1 MAQEREIATRIHS
14 LDELAEIVTAIRAIA
29 ASQMQQAVRA
39 SEAIGRYSELI
50 GRALSDAAS
59 LLPLDEA
66 IALTAGKRGLV
77 LFGAEHGLCGGFN
90 QQLMRVVQHDFQEK
104 SKKPLL
110 IVVGSRAVRLC
121 AEHGLQPDV
130 ALPMATH
137 CAGVTG
143 TAHRVAA
150 DLYRMFSERQVGRVE
165 LVYLTHIGGPV
176 LKVQRQSLLPLDLPS
191 GNTRFSEFPPII
203 NVRPRRLL
211 DGIISEYLFAAL
223 ENAAMQSFFS
233 ENSARFRTVEA
244 AHQNIRKKSAELTTL
259 ARRMRQEAVTAE
271 ILELIS
277 GAEALSS
284 V

>member
-1 MAQEREIATRIHS
+1 
-14 LDELAEIVTAIRAIA
+14 
-29 ASQMQQAVRA
+29 
-39 SEAIGRYSELI
+39 
-50 GRALSDAAS
+50 
-59 LLPLDEA
+59 
-66 IALTAGKRGLV
+66 V
-77 LFGAEHGLCGGFN
+77 LNTGCSRTWRFLW
-90 QQLMRVVQHDFQEK
+90 
-104 SKKPLL
+104 PL
-110 IVVGSRAVRLC
+110 IVRVSPARPIVSP
-121 AEHGLQPDV
+121 Q
-130 ALPMATH
+130 TY
-137 CAGVTG
+137 
-143 TAHRVAA
+143 TAC
-150 DLYRMFSERQVGRVE
+150 FSERQVGRVE

-233 ENSARFRTVEA
+233 ENSARFRTMEA